1 MSDLSSLQAILDEIP
16 DKARV
21 KRLINSWESEALDQR
36 TICWSEKEVIDLKKK
51 MEQHLTKHTMI
62 TTDTN
67 KDEYLTSKQACSY
80 LKIGMTTFIA
90 YKNADL
96 IQVANQISNKHLF
109 SRKHLDNF
117 LQMPAHERN
126 MRLANAPP
134 KESRWVKKKQHQ
146 SNDQSNPRS
155 KATNANE

>member
-1 MSDLSSLQAILDEIP
+1 MPDLSSLQAILDEIP

-21 KRLINSWESEALDQR
+21 KRLITSWEADALDQR

-51 MEQHLTKHTMI
+51 MEQHLTKHNMT
-62 TTDTN
+62 TTDT
-67 KDEYLTSKQACSY
+67 KDELLTSKQACAH
-80 LKIGMTTFIA
+80 LKIGMTTFIT

-96 IQVANQISNKHLF
+96 IEVANQIGNKHLF

-117 LQMPAHERN
+117 LRIPAHERN

-134 KESRWVKKKQHQ
+134 KESRWGRKKKHL
-146 SNDQSNPRS
+146 D
-155 KATNANE
+155 NEMSASTTKLNERA

>member
-21 KRLINSWESEALDQR
+21 KRLINSWEAEALDQR

-51 MEQHLTKHTMI
+51 MEQHLTKQSMTM
-62 TTDTN
+62 TDTN
-67 KDEYLTSKQACSY
+67 KDELLTSEEAHKY
-80 LKIGMTTFIA
+80 IKVGMTTFIA

-96 IQVANQISNKHLF
+96 IHVANQIGNKHLF

-117 LQMPAHERN
+117 LQIPAHERN

-134 KESRWVKKKQHQ
+134 KDSRWGRKKK
-146 SNDQSNPRS
+146 P
-155 KATNANE
+155 NAEVQVHSPGHAE